1 MSKSKRPRHP
11 QRVKAINVP
20 MQSTARDDAA
30 LDLHSAVDA
39 LIRWPSPEAYNRM
52 SAILATLV
60 RCEVVGDAINVATA
74 VLVDICDRYERVGKV
89 GVSAA
94 EAEKLRAAS
103 AGMDAKIGAIP
114 LNKFNESKLEVRV
127 YVESVGAA

>member
-1 MSKSKRPRHP
+1 
-11 QRVKAINVP
+11 
-20 MQSTARDDAA
+20 
-30 LDLHSAVDA
+30 
-39 LIRWPSPEAYNRM
+39 M

-60 RCEVVGDAINVATA
+60 RYEVVGDAINVATA

-94 EAEKLRAAS
+94 EAEKLRATS
-103 AGMDAKIGAIP
+103 VGMDVKIGAIP
-114 LNKFNESKLEVRV
+114 LNKFNESKFEVRA

>member
-1 MSKSKRPRHP
+1 
-11 QRVKAINVP
+11 
-20 MQSTARDDAA
+20 
-30 LDLHSAVDA
+30 
-39 LIRWPSPEAYNRM
+39 M

-89 GVSAA
+89 GVSAK
-94 EAEKLRAAS
+94 EVEMLRAAS
-103 AGMDAKIGAIP
+103 VGMDAKIGAIP
-114 LNKFNESKLEVRV
+114 LNKFNESKLEVRA